1 MATKKYEFSTNNSSV
16 SYAWTEGTP
25 DSVRR
30 LQNPASIIGDD
41 ATAYYI
47 FHYRL
52 YKIQTYSNLNAT
64 NRMSSTSIVED
75 KTIDES
81 GAFTSSAYGEK
92 LSTLNQYLLYF
103 ISGKSYF
110 SSSRISEETLC
121 TILNY
126 IIKHLPTAITN
137 DTIIDAETMKFIR
150 FPAQLEY
157 LSYIENHLMLPDFSA
172 DSSYDKL
179 YTCLVNLTKKH
190 NAKILLFISD
200 MYIANFDFSDNRNLL
215 QEYYYYL
222 SLIASQSEKD
232 ALCHSVYSF
241 VRGKKDFC
249 YHIIFD
255 ELHDYEI
262 FIKNLEVVKRY
273 FPDELVIRALES
285 MMNSSLQKQADG
297 SEYVDLIIQSV
308 DTLIENN
315 DELKLAT
322 QEQLIEMNFKLTH
335 YVNQFAAKKKLRS
348 PNPEQ
353 LTIVEYFMRALKD
366 TSLKANLE
374 QATYQ
379 ELNSI
384 AEYCHTNHIE
394 TSAIKKALK
403 EDIQRNADF
412 IEYYE
417 CLYQNNGKSVK
428 YTNEIPSELFINGL
442 ITLSEFQHC
451 YGQKHFKKKWKETD
465 RKYVHQ
471 RYGKTNMLSMKF
483 LLKLWLSRRIYLWQN
498 QERFLYLSDLNTEK
512 SLRRL
517 EKKGR
522 KS

>member
-179 YTCLVNLTKKH
+179 YTCLVNLTKNIMPK
-190 NAKILLFISD
+190 F
-200 MYIANFDFSDNRNLL
+200 
-215 QEYYYYL
+215 
-222 SLIASQSEKD
+222 
-232 ALCHSVYSF
+232 CYSF
-241 VRGKKDFC
+241 LICILPILIFLIIAIC
-249 YHIIFD
+249 YRSIIIIF
-255 ELHDYEI
+255 
-262 FIKNLEVVKRY
+262 
-273 FPDELVIRALES
+273 P
-285 MMNSSLQKQADG
+285 
-297 SEYVDLIIQSV
+297 
-308 DTLIENN
+308 
-315 DELKLAT
+315 
-322 QEQLIEMNFKLTH
+322 
-335 YVNQFAAKKKLRS
+335 
-348 PNPEQ
+348 
-353 LTIVEYFMRALKD
+353 
-366 TSLKANLE
+366 
-374 QATYQ
+374 
-379 ELNSI
+379 
-384 AEYCHTNHIE
+384 
-394 TSAIKKALK
+394 
-403 EDIQRNADF
+403 
-412 IEYYE
+412 
-417 CLYQNNGKSVK
+417 
-428 YTNEIPSELFINGL
+428 
-442 ITLSEFQHC
+442 
-451 YGQKHFKKKWKETD
+451 
-465 RKYVHQ
+465 
-471 RYGKTNMLSMKF
+471 
-483 LLKLWLSRRIYLWQN
+483 
-498 QERFLYLSDLNTEK
+498 
-512 SLRRL
+512 
-517 EKKGR
+517 
-522 KS
+522 